1 MMRKKVG
8 RVVSNVY
15 RTFEC
20 KSFCIK
26 FEIFYFF
33 FNLFGRFRQEIIFCV
48 CITSR

>member
-33 FNLFGRFRQEIIFCV
+33 LICLEGLDKK
-48 CITSR
+48 